1 MQQSIYELQWI
12 LQKLDRW
19 LYLCGVLNRIV
30 DGPDRI
36 LVLAAAGGGSR
47 GRGPGEAA
55 AAAAGLFCD
64 TRQVAAG
71 WMKLKQEAL
80 PNPCECEHGSSTGV
94 SPDQSG
100 MHVTGLHD
108 DAHPAGWRSREF

>member
-47 GRGPGEAA
+47 GRVRPPPPPPG
-55 AAAAGLFCD
+55 CS
-64 TRQVAAG
+64 VI
-71 WMKLKQEAL
+71 
-80 PNPCECEHGSSTGV
+80 
-94 SPDQSG
+94 
-100 MHVTGLHD
+100 
-108 DAHPAGWRSREF
+108 